1 MTALLA
7 SSGGDGFESP
17 SVREF
22 FPKAVLFDGTIFELN
37 RVRIIALVMTVLLG
51 GFFVLAFRRPK
62 IVPTGLQ
69 NVGEVALDFVR
80 FQIVDEVMGERGRR
94 FIPYITALF
103 WTILAFN
110 VAGIIPFLQISP
122 NSVVALPLIFALCTY
137 VIFNYAGVKAQG
149 AGPYLKSN
157 LFPPGIPKP
166 LYLLI
171 TPIEFVSTFLLRP
184 FTLTVRLLA
193 NMMSGHL
200 LLVLFFTGA
209 SYLLL
214 EADTMLKPFGLL
226 SAAMGFAFTLFEVL
240 VAVLQAYIFA
250 LLTAV
255 YLDGALSAEH

>member
-1 MTALLA
+1 MRL
-7 SSGGDGFESP
+7 
-17 SVREF
+17 V
-22 FPKAVLFDGTIFELN
+22 AV
-37 RVRIIALVMTVLLG
+37 VMTVVLG
-51 GFFVLAFRRPK
+51 AFFVLAFRRPRV
-62 IVPTGLQ
+62 VPRGVQ
-69 NVGEVALDFVR
+69 NLGEVALDFVK
-80 FQIVDEVMGERGRR
+80 FQIIDEVMGERGQR
-94 FIPYITALF
+94 FLPYIAALF

-110 VAGIIPFLQISP
+110 IAGIIPFLQISP
-122 NSVVALPLIFALCTY
+122 NGVIALPLIFAMCTY
-137 VIFNYAGVKAQG
+137 VIFNYSGIKAQG
-149 AGPYLKSN
+149 AGAYFTSN

-166 LYLLI
+166 LYVLI

-214 EADTMLKPFGLL
+214 DADALLKPFGLL
-226 SAAMGFAFTLFEVL
+226 SAVMGFAFTLFEVL